1 MSVDEVFVQL
11 AQRFLSRIFLL
22 MMLKDNDEVCVLK
35 SIQSVHTF
43 IKKRSTET

>member
-1 MSVDEVFVQL
+1 MSLDEVVVQL
-11 AQRFLSRIFLL
+11 AQRFLSRSFLP

-43 IKKRSTET
+43 IKERSIET